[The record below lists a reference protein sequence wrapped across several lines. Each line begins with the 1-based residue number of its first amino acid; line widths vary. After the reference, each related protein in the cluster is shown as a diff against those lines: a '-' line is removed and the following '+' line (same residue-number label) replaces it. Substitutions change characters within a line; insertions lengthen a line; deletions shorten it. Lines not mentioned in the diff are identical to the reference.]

1 MTVQKWALLE
11 GILYAV
17 SSQIKIN
24 KYLSTERRPCCFYL
38 LVIYLTTSSNKQFEK
53 EPGRKSLDF
62 EHLNRIGLKAYYR
75 CKYRD
80 KVAGEIG

>member
-1 MTVQKWALLE
+1 MQFLD
-11 GILYAV
+11 IN
-17 SSQIKIN
+17 QN
-24 KYLSTERRPCCFYL
+24 KYIPDHENEDLFACSLLWSTTR
-38 LVIYLTTSSNKQFEK
+38 SHKQFEK